1 MRITSCELGIRS
13 WVVAMLIVV
22 TPAILC
28 AQTTDSVTAPI
39 DDYRH
44 FIMPSAKPIKGAYA
58 GFWELAFLQGGVGL
72 GDMISVSGGV
82 TILPTVAFRSQI
94 AFLQAKATLAEEEG
108 VSFAVG
114 VNLLRLTSQ
123 YFYVH
128 PFLAATMEMQNEIR
142 YTGLIFIK
150 ASGENFPIVDVAP
163 YGQFSFSYGSL
174 LGAGIGFD
182 APIKG
187 IPDTRFVAEIWNHD
201 LSVPNKLAL
210 LAALRIEGKHLSSDF
225 GIMYFTMPLL
235 TPVANF
241 VWRF

>member
-1 MRITSCELGIRS
+1 MRIRSYKFGVRS
-13 WVVAMLIVV
+13 WLLGLVLSLIGSHSF
-22 TPAILC
+22 
-28 AQTTDSVTAPI
+28 AQVTDSLAPPL

-44 FIMPSAKPIKGAYA
+44 FIMPSAKPINGAYV
-58 GFWELAFLQGGVGL
+58 GFWELAFLQGGVGF
-72 GDMISVSGGV
+72 GDIFSVSGGI

-128 PFLAATMEMQNEIR
+128 PFLAATVEMQNEIR

-150 ASGENFPIVDVAP
+150 ASGDNYPIVTVAP
-163 YGQFSFSYGSL
+163 YGSFSFTYGSL

-182 APIKG
+182 APLKG
-187 IPDTRFVAEIWNHD
+187 IPDTRFIAEIWNHD
-201 LSVPNKLAL
+201 LSSPNKLAL

-225 GIMYFTMPLL
+225 GLMYFTMPLL

>member
-1 MRITSCELGIRS
+1 MRVMRWELGVRS
-13 WVVAMLIVV
+13 LVVILLIGIA
-22 TPAILC
+22 PSLY
-28 AQTTDSVTAPI
+28 AQSADSVTAPI

-44 FIMPSAKPIKGAYA
+44 FIMPSAKPIKGGYA

-72 GDMISVSGGV
+72 GDMISISGGF

-108 VSFAVG
+108 VSFAAG

-128 PFLAATMEMQNEIR
+128 PFLAATVEMQNEIR
-142 YTGLIFIK
+142 YTGLLFIK
-150 ASGENFPIVDVAP
+150 ASGDNYPTVNIAP
-163 YGQFSFSYGSL
+163 YGEFGFSYGSL

-187 IPDTRFVAEIWNHD
+187 ITDTRFVTEIWNHD

-210 LAALRIEGKHLSSDF
+210 LVSVRIEGKHLSSDF
-225 GIMYFTMPLL
+225 GIMYFTLPLL